1 MAFTGHIHG
10 LRKADFIFMNRFVQE
25 LNWLENEANEV
36 QVRYPNAKTLPA
48 YLDTLSRLAEAVRAE
63 QKRTEE
69 FIASIPD
76 LRVREIAVYR
86 LLEGLTFE
94 EIADITQYSSS
105 HIQRL
110 WRPYR
115 EQYHEKHK

>member
-1 MAFTGHIHG
+1 
-10 LRKADFIFMNRFVQE
+10 MNRFQKE
-25 LNWLENEANEV
+25 LDWLENEANEV

-76 LRVREIAVYR
+76 HRVREIAVYR

-94 EIADITQYSSS
+94 EISEIMQYSSFY
-105 HIQRL
+105 IQRL
-110 WRPYR
+110 WRPFRDKFYSER
-115 EQYHEKHK
+115 SLKNDCLDI